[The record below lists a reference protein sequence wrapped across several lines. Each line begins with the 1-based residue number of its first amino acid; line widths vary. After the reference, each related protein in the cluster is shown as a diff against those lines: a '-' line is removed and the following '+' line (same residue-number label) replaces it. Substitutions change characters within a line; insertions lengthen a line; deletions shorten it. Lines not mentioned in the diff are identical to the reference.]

1 MEVAVIGCGY
11 MGLVTAVGLS
21 SKGHQVLAIDIDPS
35 RVEQIRQGV
44 VPFYEPG
51 IAKALKYCLKSGN
64 LQVSNLI
71 DDVSDYEVILI
82 CVQTPPKFNGAI
94 NLEILERAANS
105 LSSVFTR
112 NPMMRTVVIR
122 STVIPGTTE
131 KFVTPIFRKVATK
144 THIAFN
150 PEFLREGC
158 ALDDFL
164 NPDRIVIGTHSA
176 YAGKQLKRLYAPF
189 SALVILTTPTTAELS
204 KYASN
209 TFFATLISFSNEI
222 ARICERTLDA
232 DVEDVLGIVH
242 QDRRFKPSLSGATA
256 PGILS
261 YLKAG
266 CGFGGSCFPKDLSAL
281 IAYARSKREEPSL
294 LKAVAAINVSQ
305 PIRLVDMASE
315 ILGGLLKRH
324 ITVLGAA
331 FKGGTDD
338 LRESPGLRIVDELLK
353 RKVHVTIYDPLVDA
367 SNLKSY
373 RDKGVVVA
381 SNMKDAVEISDACII
396 ASNAPEFNKLKRW
409 KEFSKKYP
417 AIIDGRRI
425 LKMPKGFEEKY
436 YAVGVGK
443 ERTKNRFTFLNL

>member
-1 MEVAVIGCGY
+1 MKVAVVGCGY
-11 MGLVTAVGLS
+11 VGLVTAVGLS
-21 SKGHQVLAIDIDPS
+21 SKGHHVLAIDIDPL
-35 RVEQIRQGV
+35 RVERIRQGV

-64 LQVSNLI
+64 LQASNLI
-71 DDVSDYEVILI
+71 DALSDYEVVLI
-82 CVQTPPKFNGAI
+82 CVQTPPKSNGAI

-105 LSSVFTR
+105 LSSVFTQ
-112 NPMMRTVVIR
+112 NSMMRTVVIR

-150 PEFLREGC
+150 PEFLREGS
-158 ALDDFL
+158 AFDDFI
-164 NPDRIVIGTHSA
+164 NPDRVVIGTHSA

-189 SALVILTTPTTAELS
+189 SAPVIVTTPTTAELS
-204 KYASN
+204 KYTSN

-222 ARICERTLDA
+222 ARICEQTEGV

-281 IAYARSKREEPSL
+281 IAYASSKREEPSL
-294 LKAVAAINVSQ
+294 LKAVAAINVNQ
-305 PIRLVDMASE
+305 PIRLVDMASK
-315 ILGGLLKRH
+315 ILGGLSKRH
-324 ITVLGAA
+324 ITVLGVA

-353 RKVHVTIYDPLVDA
+353 RKVHVTIYDPLVGA
-367 SNLKSY
+367 AKLKSY
-373 RDKGVVVA
+373 IDKGVVI
-381 SNMKDAVEISDACII
+381 SLTLKDAVEKADVCII

-409 KEFSKKYP
+409 KEFFKKHHT
-417 AIIDGRRI
+417 IIDGRRI
-425 LKMPKGFEEKY
+425 LKVPKDSEEKY
-436 YAVGVGK
+436 YAVGLA
-443 ERTKNRFTFLNL
+443 KNRVYIS